1 MDQNDLG
8 ILKGL
13 VSVAWADGKFVD
25 AERDVIEAM
34 LSAFAAPPDIAQ
46 QILHFAETRKSLA
59 DVPLDELNEKDRRTL
74 LQHAV
79 LLALMDGEFHDK
91 ELVLIEELRALLE
104 ISPADAQV
112 IVEDA
117 QKRARQ
123 LLALM

>member
-1 MDQNDLG
+1 MQQNDLG

-34 LSAFAAPPDIAQ
+34 LSAFAAPPEVAEQVRQFAQ
-46 QILHFAETRKSLA
+46 AQRTLA
-59 DVPLDELNEKDRRTL
+59 DVPLAELNQRDRRTL

-91 ELVLIEELRALLE
+91 ESALIDELRALLE
-104 ISPADAQV
+104 ISDADAQV
-112 IVEDA
+112 ILEDA

-123 LLALM
+123 LLSLM